1 MESAKIQLIYR
12 YRHIRRHI
20 LCRHIR
26 LLAVLVLLTCAAC
39 EEPLRLP
46 YIEPV
51 LHNWSENY
59 HGVAGLKLHV
69 FNTGSIQVPSRVVYH
84 SGSLPQRQVLDILV
98 FGIEHPKHGLILVG
112 TGFNRVIA
120 QDAEHYLG
128 GFRSAIGVPHME
140 PEQDILSQLKAAQ
153 LSPDN
158 VGFVIMPDL
167 RLDHTGELESFPHAT
182 VVVASAEH
190 TAAISSSHFGLYLQ
204 DEFDQVGEWQFV
216 DFTTSKPL
224 GTLPLGTFSAA
235 QDVFGD
241 GSVELIDVTGAT
253 AGGLAVL
260 IRLPNQPVILCGNLA
275 WTESQYRYAWTPGFA
290 FKREAWWDAVWR
302 LKKFK
307 DLFPA
312 LVVLPDHDWAAVEKV
327 KTTGMTDIIVHI
339 FSAPESSEDDTER
352 DAALRHYPQR
362 SRFSSNFSG

>member
-1 MESAKIQLIYR
+1 MESEKFRLTYLYKR
-12 YRHIRRHI
+12 LGRH
-20 LCRHIR
+20 LG
-26 LLAVLVLLTCAAC
+26 LLAVQVLLLTCAAC
-39 EEPLRLP
+39 EERLRLP
-46 YIEPV
+46 YIEPA
-51 LHNWSENY
+51 LHNWPENY

-69 FNTGSIQVPSRVVYH
+69 FNTGSIQVPSRVVYE
-84 SGSLPQRQVLDILV
+84 SGSLAQRQALDILV
-98 FGIEHPKHGLILVG
+98 FGIEHPKHGLILIG
-112 TGFNRVIA
+112 TGLNRAIV

-128 GFRSAIGVPHME
+128 GFRSAIGAAHME
-140 PEQDILSQLKAAQ
+140 PEQDILSQLKTAQ
-153 LSPDN
+153 LSSDK
-158 VGFVIMPDL
+158 VSFVVLPDL
-167 RLDHTGELESFPHAT
+167 RLDHAGELESFSHAT
-182 VVVASAEH
+182 VVVTSAEH
-190 TAAISSSHFGLYLQ
+190 TAAISSGNFGLYLQ

-216 DFTTSKPL
+216 DFTASKPL
-224 GTLPLGTFSAA
+224 GTFSTA

-260 IRLPNQPVILCGNLA
+260 VRLPTQPVILCGNLA

-312 LVVLPDHDWAAVEKV
+312 LVVLPDHDWVAVEKA
-327 KTTGMTDIIVHI
+327 KTADIIDMIVHT

-352 DAALRHYPQR
+352 DAALRHNPPR
-362 SRFSSNFSG
+362 SRFSRNFSG